1 VQLGIPVIVTT
12 VPRTV
17 RVIART
23 LIPLKDGTTLA
34 ARKI

>member
-1 VQLGIPVIVTT
+1 LGIPVIVTT
-12 VPRTV
+12 FPRT
-17 RVIART
+17 ARIIEHA